1 MIMENGKMNFF
12 GGDTAVSFANAQTL
26 DEATKK
32 QAVESFNKEVN
43 KKTEAVKAEID
54 RKLAKGKEVAEK
66 AKDMEIIP
74 ANSYILVRPYAENPF
89 EAMREENG
97 IIIPVYD
104 GSFKNPDTGED
115 DKEYNL
121 STQADVIEVGPM
133 VKYVRP
139 GDVVY
144 YREAC
149 QVPVPFFGQGLYV
162 VSEHQ
167 IHVVINAGV
176 KERFEKIN
184 NGLVDIAELPDF
196 LGKTNAEKVEN
207 YTKLKKLGLVCKPVE
222 NDK

>member
-1 MIMENGKMNFF
+1 MDNGKMNFF
-12 GGDTAVSFANAQTL
+12 GGDTAISLAGAQTL

-32 QAVESFNKEVN
+32 QAIESYNKAVD
-43 KKTEAVKAEID
+43 KQKEAVKAEIE
-54 RKLAKGKEVAEK
+54 RKLEKGKEVTEN
-66 AKDMEIIP
+66 AKDMEIVP
-74 ANSYILVRPYAENPF
+74 MNSYILVRPYAENPF
-89 EAMREENG
+89 EAMKEENG

-115 DKEYNL
+115 DHEYNL
-121 STQADVIEVGPM
+121 SKQAEVVEVGPL
-133 VKYVRP
+133 VKYIQP

-167 IHVVINAGV
+167 IHVVINAHV

-184 NGLVDIAELPDF
+184 NGWVDISELPDF
-196 LGKTNAEKVEN
+196 LGKDNVEKIEN
-207 YTKLKKLGLVCKPVE
+207 YNKLKKLGLICKPIE
-222 NDK
+222 SDK

>member
-32 QAVESFNKEVN
+32 QAIESFNKAHADREN
-43 KKTEAVKAEID
+43 AVKAEIE
-54 RKLAKGKEVAEK
+54 RKLEKGKEVAEK
-66 AKDMEIIP
+66 AQDMEIIP
-74 ANSYILVRPYAENPF
+74 MNSYILVRPYSENPF

-104 GSFKNPDTGED
+104 GSFKNPDTGEE

-121 STQADVIEVGPM
+121 SKQADVIEVGPM
-133 VKYVRP
+133 VKYIRP

-176 KERFEKIN
+176 KERFEEIN
-184 NGLVDIAELPDF
+184 
-196 LGKTNAEKVEN
+196 K
-207 YTKLKKLGLVCKPVE
+207 